1 VGAHHIPE
9 VWLRRIFALTLIG
22 VGGRMWFTQ

>member
-1 VGAHHIPE
+1 VGAQYIPE

-22 VGGRMWFTQ
+22 VGGRMFFSR